1 MKEGQEWQEGK
12 RGGAIG
18 VRRMQDKESR
28 KEKGACGVQIRYD
41 WDFNVLP
48 SSGLECFAIIRIAKF
63 CHLQVWN
70 VLP

>member
-28 KEKGACGVQIRYD
+28 KEKGACGAQTRYD
-41 WDFNVLP
+41 WDN
-48 SSGLECFAIIRIAKF
+48 IITSILSIPDKANPDLGVF
-63 CHLQVWN
+63 
-70 VLP
+70 